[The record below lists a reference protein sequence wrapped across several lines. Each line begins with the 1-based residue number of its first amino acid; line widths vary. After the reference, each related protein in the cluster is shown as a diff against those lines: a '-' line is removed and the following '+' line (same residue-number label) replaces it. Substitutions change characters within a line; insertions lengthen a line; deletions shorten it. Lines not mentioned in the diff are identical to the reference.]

1 MKRLNYDEQG
11 NYLGEFN
18 SGDQILVILKNGDFY
33 LTNFDLNNHFE
44 DNLLRIEKYNANKI
58 WTVALFDKDQS
69 GFLYVKR
76 FGMEATTRHQNFLG
90 ENPDNEMLILTDVAF
105 PRLLVTMGGNDSFRE
120 PIEVDAEEFISVKS
134 FKARGKRVTTNNVAK
149 VEELEP
155 TRFPEPEAEPAEEE
169 VSEEVE
175 EVEEADGF
183 EGKSQQDVADEMNG
197 QLHLFDD

>member
-1 MKRLNYDEQG
+1 M
-11 NYLGEFN
+11 
-18 SGDQILVILKNGDFY
+18 
-33 LTNFDLNNHFE
+33 NNRFE
-44 DNLLRIEKYNANKI
+44 DILLRIEKYNANKI

-169 VSEEVE
+169 VPEEVE

-183 EGKSQQDVADEMNG
+183 EGKSQQDVADEMTG

>member
-1 MKRLNYDEQG
+1 M
-11 NYLGEFN
+11 LG
-18 SGDQILVILKNGDFY
+18 IYNG
-33 LTNFDLNNHFE
+33 LH
-44 DNLLRIEKYNANKI
+44 EKPN
-58 WTVALFDKDQS
+58 DC
-69 GFLYVKR
+69 
-76 FGMEATTRHQNFLG
+76 G
-90 ENPDNEMLILTDVAF
+90 ENAENQMLILTDVAF

-169 VSEEVE
+169 VPEEEAEEVE
-175 EVEEADGF
+175 DADGF
-183 EGKSQQDVADEMNG
+183 NGKSQQDVADEMNG

>member
-1 MKRLNYDEQG
+1 
-11 NYLGEFN
+11 
-18 SGDQILVILKNGDFY
+18 
-33 LTNFDLNNHFE
+33 
-44 DNLLRIEKYNANKI
+44 
-58 WTVALFDKDQS
+58 
-69 GFLYVKR
+69 
-76 FGMEATTRHQNFLG
+76 
-90 ENPDNEMLILTDVAF
+90 MLILTDVAF

-169 VSEEVE
+169 VPEEEAEEVE
-175 EVEEADGF
+175 DADGF
-183 EGKSQQDVADEMNG
+183 NGKSQQDVADEMNG